1 MSAILIKDKITLS
14 DLQKAK
20 EEYGDYVKVTVDVA
34 TGLIVIGGQWHADG
48 EKLLIADGS
57 KQSDIWGG
65 GVNLLNNQ
73 VETFAL
79 INLKPNENNNSQE
92 ILEPKIREK
101 FIEIVK
107 EKFNL

>member
-1 MSAILIKDKITLS
+1 VSTVLVKDKITLS

-20 EEYGDYVKVTVDVA
+20 EDYGDYVKITVDMGNARV
-34 TGLIVIGGQWHADG
+34 VIGGQWHADG
-48 EKLLIADGS
+48 EKLLIQNGS

-65 GVNLLNNQ
+65 GINLITNQ

-79 INLKPNENNNSQE
+79 INLKSNDNNSQE
-92 ILEPKIREK
+92 ILDPKTRK
-101 FIEIVK
+101 RFIEIVK

>member
-1 MSAILIKDKITLS
+1 MSTVLVKDKITLS

-20 EEYGDYVKVTVDVA
+20 EDYGDYVKITVDMGNARV
-34 TGLIVIGGQWHADG
+34 VIGGQWHADG
-48 EKLLIADGS
+48 EKLLIQNGS

-65 GVNLLNNQ
+65 GINLITNQ

-79 INLKPNENNNSQE
+79 INLKSNDNNSQE
-92 ILEPKIREK
+92 ILDPKTRK
-101 FIEIVK
+101 RFIEIVK

>member
-1 MSAILIKDKITLS
+1 MSAILIKDKVTLS
-14 DLQKAK
+14 ELQKAK
-20 EEYGDYVKVTVDVA
+20 EDYGDYVKATVDVA
-34 TGLIVIGGQWHADG
+34 SGKTAIGGQWHADG
-48 EKLLIADGS
+48 ERLLVESGS
-57 KQSDIWGG
+57 KRSDIWGG
-65 GVNLLNNQ
+65 GVNLISNQ

-107 EKFNL
+107 QKFNL

>member
-1 MSAILIKDKITLS
+1 VSTVLVKDKITLS

-20 EEYGDYVKVTVDVA
+20 EDYGDYVKVTADVERKK
-34 TGLIVIGGQWHADG
+34 IVIGGQWHADG
-48 EKLLIADGS
+48 ERLLIQNGS

-65 GVNLLNNQ
+65 GINLITNQ

-79 INLKPNENNNSQE
+79 INLKPSENNNSQE
-92 ILEPKIREK
+92 ILEPKTREK
-101 FIEIVK
+101 FIKIVK